1 MRIITKIACMLNSD
15 LDDNSFFID
24 FLLKIMRNNKN
35 EQKNK

>member
-1 MRIITKIACMLNSD
+1 MLNSD